1 MAASDASRRRR
12 TAICIIQITIWI
24 TIINKSYVTVSSA
37 VMRFTQRIQA
47 HCQNSHL
54 T

>member
-1 MAASDASRRRR
+1 MAPSDAPRRGR
-12 TAICIIQITIWI
+12 TAIRIIQITIWI
-24 TIINKSYVTVSSA
+24 TIVNKSYVTVSSA

>member
-1 MAASDASRRRR
+1 MAPSDAPRRGR
-12 TAICIIQITIWI
+12 TAIRIIQITIWI
-24 TIINKSYVTVSSA
+24 TFVNKSYVTVSSA
-37 VMRFTQRIQA
+37 VMRFTQLIQA

>member
-1 MAASDASRRRR
+1 MAPSDAPRRGR
-12 TAICIIQITIWI
+12 TAIRIIQITIWI
-24 TIINKSYVTVSSA
+24 TIVNKSYVTVSSA
-37 VMRFTQRIQA
+37 VMRFTQHIQA